1 VADSPLRNASRLDAD
16 PVSDFG
22 GAGFDAADLAPS
34 PVEALGFSPV
44 HFGGGGFAGLPHE
57 IKNIPATRLNP
68 KRNAVRCFIK
78 NHLSKIV
85 MD

>member
-1 VADSPLRNASRLDAD
+1 VADSPLRNASRLD

-22 GAGFDAADLAPS
+22 AGFAAADLAPS
-34 PVEALGFSPV
+34 PVEALGFSEV
-44 HFGGGGFAGLPHE
+44 NFGGGGFAGLPHE

-78 NHLSKIV
+78 NHLSRL
-85 MD
+85 MN